1 MKKNFFSWC
10 IGIFAILLGIFVISI
25 GYSAYQ
31 YYLAIHADDPIDPYV
46 LVESGSTRI
55 VRGNLTISLEKEE
68 KYNIREKDTIIV
80 AEDSSSTVFWP
91 DHSTTQL
98 GA

>member
-1 MKKNFFSWC
+1 M
-10 IGIFAILLGIFVISI
+10 AIFVVSI
-25 GYSAYQ
+25 GYSAYK

-46 LVESGSTRI
+46 LVEEGSARI
-55 VRGNLTISLEKEE
+55 VRGNVTISLEKDER
-68 KYNIREKDTIIV
+68 YNIIEKDTIIV
-80 AEDSSSTVFWP
+80 SEDSASTVFWP